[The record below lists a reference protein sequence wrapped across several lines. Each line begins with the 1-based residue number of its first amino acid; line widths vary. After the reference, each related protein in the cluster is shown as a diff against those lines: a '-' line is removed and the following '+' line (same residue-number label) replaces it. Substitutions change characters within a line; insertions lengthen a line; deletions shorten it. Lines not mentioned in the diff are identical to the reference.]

1 MKHELPE
8 IGYEYSALEPFI
20 DQETMKIHHT
30 KHHQAYVDKLNS
42 ALEKFS
48 ELQEK
53 QISELLQDNLKIV
66 PEEIKTA
73 VKNNG
78 GGHFN
83 HSFFWSI
90 LSPEKQQPSDE
101 LMKLIQ
107 ESFESFD
114 NFKEQFKN
122 SALTRFGS
130 GWVWLVLNQEKLE
143 VYSTANQDS
152 PVMENK
158 IPLLALDLWE
168 HAYYLKYQNKRADYV
183 EAFWNII
190 NWQQVEKLLKSKD
203 L

>member
-1 MKHELPE
+1 MKHELSE
-8 IGYEYSALEPFI
+8 ICYEYSALEPFI